1 MSASSTGPSLSVHE
15 LSVSY
20 AGRSIIRHLSPEP
33 FAAGT
38 LTALIGPNA
47 AGKSTL
53 LKALAGLVRSQGAVV
68 LGDVSLDQLP
78 LAQRTRLVRF
88 VPQAY
93 QTRVRLTVFDLLLV
107 ARMCGGVGRPTREDM
122 IAVTSAIDRTGIGA
136 IADSMAD
143 ALSGGQQQL
152 VALAAALTRPAPIL
166 LLDEPTSALDLRN
179 QLEVFRIAR
188 CAADKGAVVI
198 AALHD
203 LNLAA
208 RHADRV
214 MLMGGGAIV
223 ADGLPDAVLTTAHC
237 GPAYGVE
244 LAHGR
249 TSRGSLT
256 VEAFLS

>member
-1 MSASSTGPSLSVHE
+1 MNAACPAAKLVIDRLAVTYGRRPILRE
-15 LSVSY
+15 LSP
-20 AGRSIIRHLSPEP
+20 RP
-33 FAAGT
+33 FVAGT

-47 AGKSTL
+47 AGKSTM
-53 LKALAGLVRSQGAVV
+53 LKAIAGLVRAEGKVR
-68 LGDVSLDQLP
+68 LGDLALDRLP
-78 LAQRTRLVRF
+78 LAKRAGLVRF
-88 VPQAY
+88 VPQTY
-93 QTRVRLTVFDLLLV
+93 QTQARLTVFDLLLV
-107 ARMCGGVGRPTREDM
+107 ARMCGGAGRPSRDDLA
-122 IAVTSAIDRTGIGA
+122 AVTSAIDCTGIGA

-152 VALAAALTRPAPIL
+152 VALAAALTRPAPVL

-188 CAADKGAVVI
+188 RAADEGAVVI

-214 MLMGGGAIV
+214 TLMGGGAIV
-223 ADGLPDAVLTTAHC
+223 ADGEPDTVLTTAHC

-249 TSRGSLT
+249 TSRGSLAI
-256 VEAFLS
+256 EAFLS

>member
-1 MSASSTGPSLSVHE
+1 MNALSPGPALVVDALSARYGGRSVLRE
-15 LSVSY
+15 LSP
-20 AGRSIIRHLSPEP
+20 RP
-33 FAAGT
+33 FEAGT

-53 LKALAGLVRSQGAVV
+53 LKAIAGLVRADGEVR
-68 LGDVSLDQLP
+68 LGDIAFGRLP
-78 LAQRTRLVRF
+78 LAQRARFVRF

-93 QTRVRLTVFDLLLV
+93 QTQARLTVFDLLLV
-107 ARMCGGVGRPTREDM
+107 ARMCGGIGRPSREDM
-122 IAVTSAIDRTGIGA
+122 IAVTSAIERTGIGP

-152 VALAAALTRPAPIL
+152 VALAAALSRPAPVL

-188 CAADKGAVVI
+188 RAADDGAVVI

-214 MLMGGGAIV
+214 TLMSGGAIV
-223 ADGLPDAVLTTAHC
+223 ADGPPDAVLTTAQC

-249 TSRGSLT
+249 TSRGSLAI
-256 VEAFLS
+256 EAFLS

>member
-1 MSASSTGPSLSVHE
+1 MTASSHGPWLAIND

-20 AGRSIIRHLSPEP
+20 AGRSILRRLSPKP

-53 LKALAGLVRSQGAVV
+53 LKAIAGLVRAEGDIR
-68 LGDVSLDQLP
+68 LGDVALGLLP
-78 LAQRTRLVRF
+78 LAKRARLVRF

-93 QTRVRLTVFDLLLV
+93 QLHARLTVFDLLLV
-107 ARMCGGVGRPTREDM
+107 SRMCGSIGRPSREDM
-122 IAVTSAIDRTGIGA
+122 VAVTTAIDRTGIGS
-136 IADSMAD
+136 IADTMAD

-152 VALAAALTRPAPIL
+152 VALAAALSRPASVL

-188 CAADKGAVVI
+188 RAADDGAVVI

-214 MLMGGGAIV
+214 LLMSEGEII
-223 ADGLPDAVLTTAHC
+223 ADGTPDEVLTTAHC

-256 VEAFLS
+256 IEAFLS